1 MEATIHKL
9 IVSEE
14 AKFDYAEM
22 TNMLVGDF
30 GDDLPPN
37 FQIDTNII
45 EEVELYITN
54 NRRVWYKHY
63 LRLTYIDENTGTTY
77 MLFILRKN
85 YDETEY
91 TQNWEVVGILESQYW
106 DEDLEECGQIRAWY
120 NTKIN
125 DLGKERDWVLEM
137 YAYKI
142 LDKLEEIYEIG
153 GKDGYIFARE
163 RVAEKLSKQQIDDRG
178 CKEIEPRR
186 LKNFLKHEY
195 FSSSTANEIVRL
207 LDRIIDFIREGDGCE
222 GLEEWIL
229 LEQIC

>member
-30 GDDLPPN
+30 GDDLPPS
-37 FQIDTNII
+37 FQIDLDITQQ
-45 EEVELYITN
+45 VELYITN
-54 NRRVWYKHY
+54 NKKVWDKHY
-63 LRLTYIDENTGTTY
+63 LRLTYIDEKADKTY
-77 MLFILRKN
+77 MLFILRRN

-91 TQNWEVVGILESQYW
+91 TQNWELVGICESKYW
-106 DEDLEECGQIRAWY
+106 DEDMEECGQIRVWY

-125 DLGKERDWVLEM
+125 NFKKERDWVLEM
-137 YAYKI
+137 YTYKI

-178 CKEIEPRR
+178 CKEVEPRR
-186 LKNFLKHEY
+186 IKHFLKKEY
-195 FSSSTANEIVRL
+195 FSSSTANEIIGL
-207 LDRIIDFIREGDGCE
+207 LDRIIDFIREGDGCQ
-222 GLEEWIL
+222 GLEEWL
-229 LEQIC
+229 SNE